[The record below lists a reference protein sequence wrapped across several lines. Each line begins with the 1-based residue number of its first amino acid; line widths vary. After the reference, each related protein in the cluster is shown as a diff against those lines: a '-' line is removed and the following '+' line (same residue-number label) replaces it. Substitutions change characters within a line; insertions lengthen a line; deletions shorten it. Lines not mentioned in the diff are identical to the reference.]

1 MPGAAFLFSALF
13 ARLRSPPGTAKTL
26 PRTVFSSIRTTAF
39 IMAVLLAAC
48 GCQSKPTQTFK
59 LRIGFFS
66 TQDFLPYF
74 VMKEQGFD
82 KRHGLKFEEK
92 GSYAGGA
99 AIIEAIVSGGLDVGI
114 VGSVPI
120 IAAAERGL
128 VPGKITIAAGNN
140 NADPDHPG
148 AGLLVGPSVKTWS
161 DLQGKF
167 VAVNAVNSIQGAAV
181 KARLKQE
188 GVGNCTLTEISFS
201 NMGLAVA
208 GGSVA
213 AATMYEPFLT
223 QSLLRGDGKLLDWII
238 GAPPFTRMQ
247 NTVIVFSTALYRT
260 RPGAVKAFLRS
271 HLDAVGW
278 IDRNPEEART
288 VLANNLRLS
297 REVGKKIKLL
307 RWPLDARIDPES
319 LEQVQSVMMDIGM
332 LKAKIPASQLFDETL
347 LKEARGEK
355 RY

>member
-1 MPGAAFLFSALF
+1 MPSSAFLFSALF
-13 ARLRSPPGTAKTL
+13 ARLRSPPCTSKTPL
-26 PRTVFSSIRTTAF
+26 RTVFSAIRSTTF
-39 IMAVLLAAC
+39 ITAVLLAAC
-48 GCQSKPTQTFK
+48 GCQPKPAQTFT
-59 LRIGFFS
+59 LRIGLFS

-74 VMKEQGFD
+74 VMKEHGFD

-99 AIIEAIVSGGLDVGI
+99 VIIQDIVSGGLDVGV
-114 VGSVPI
+114 VGSVPV
-120 IAAAERGL
+120 IAAADNGL

-161 DLQGKF
+161 DLEGKF

-188 GVGNCTLTEISFS
+188 GVGKYTLTEISFS

-238 GAPPFTRMQ
+238 GAPPFARMQ
-247 NTVIVFSTALYRT
+247 NTVIVVSTALYRS
-260 RPGAVKAFLRS
+260 RPEAVKAFLRA

-278 IDRNPEEART
+278 IGRNPDGART
-288 VLANNLRLS
+288 VLANNLHLS
-297 REVGKKIKLL
+297 REVGQRIKLL
-307 RWPLDARIDPES
+307 RWPLDARNDPES
-319 LEQVQSVMMDIGM
+319 LEHIQAVMMDLGM
-332 LKAKIPASQLFDETL
+332 LQAAIPVNQLFDETL
-347 LKEARGEK
+347 LMEVQGEK
-355 RY
+355 R